1 MYNFIMLA
9 QNNDITDYVLQAS
22 LCAMSIKKSMPRAS
36 VAVITDD
43 VVPTTF
49 KQFFDHIVPIPWGDS
64 AAGEEWKIHNRPKI
78 IHASPYDEAV
88 ILDTDMLMLT
98 DVSTQIEYMRKY
110 EIFYTDRVLDYRGNV
125 VSSDFYRKLYTK
137 HNIPSLYTA
146 FSYFRKSD
154 FSFKFYE
161 MLNLVTE
168 NWQDFYKVNGSLI
181 QKRAS
186 MDTTVGL
193 VTRMLDCE
201 QQVTATTAEGF
212 KPTFVHMKPNI
223 QGWQRLSEQWTTKV
237 GYYLNKRLDLYIGNY
252 KQEGLFHYTDKT
264 FINPHIMKQYCD
276 YHGVRYEV

>member
-36 VAVITDD
+36 VAIITDD

-49 KQFFDHIVPIPWGDS
+49 KQFFDYIVPIPWGDS

-88 ILDTDMLMLT
+88 ILDTDMLLLD
-98 DVSTQIEYMRKY
+98 DVSRHIEYMSKY
-110 EIFYTDRVLDYRGNV
+110 DVFYTNSVLDYRGNT

-137 HNIPSLYTA
+137 HDIPSLYTA
-146 FSYFRKSD
+146 FSYFKKSD
-154 FSFKFYE
+154 FAYKFYE
-161 MLNLVTE
+161 HLSLITE

-193 VTRMLDCE
+193 ATKMLDCE
-201 QQVTATTAEGF
+201 TQITARKN
-212 KPTFVHMKPNI
+212 KPMFVHMKPNI
-223 QGWQRLSEQWTTKV
+223 QGWNRLSEQWTTKV
-237 GYYLNKRLDLYIGNY
+237 GYYLNKNLDLYIGNY
-252 KQEGLFHYTDKT
+252 KQEGLFHYADKT

-276 YHGVRYEV
+276 YHGVSYEV